1 MNTSRQKQG
10 SLSPMTIAYEMFED
24 GTSQEVEVSR
34 QTLCSEKVYCIVD
47 DTNKNIYV
55 WIGRNADTRK
65 RFVGARTASQLRD
78 QQGNG
83 FRVRPEDE
91 GEESNLFLSS
101 I

>member
-1 MNTSRQKQG
+1 
-10 SLSPMTIAYEMFED
+10 MFED

-55 WIGRNADTRK
+55 WIGRNADTRR